1 MLKIPRSVFV
11 MIALLMVQRAGAQQP
26 VTTLILVRHAE
37 KDMTLSTPDPDLS
50 PEGRERA
57 KRLAAMFKNTYLS
70 AVFSTP
76 YRRTRQTVEP
86 LAALNG
92 LPVTDYAAGN
102 LQEID
107 KIFNQHAGK
116 TVFICGHSNTIP
128 ALVNYLI
135 GQDRYQVFDDNDYG
149 NIIVVSVTAP
159 GKPGSVVW
167 ITY

>member
-1 MLKIPRSVFV
+1 MLKIPPFVFV
-11 MIALLMVQRAGAQQP
+11 MVVLFMVQGVAAQQP
-26 VTTLILVRHAE
+26 VTTFILVRHAE

-57 KRLAAMFKNTYLS
+57 KRLAIMFKNTNLS
-70 AVFSTP
+70 AVLSTP
-76 YRRTRQTVEP
+76 YKRTRQTVEP
-86 LAALNG
+86 LAALHG
-92 LPVTDYAAGN
+92 LPVTDYAVGN

-135 GQDRYQVFDDNDYG
+135 GEDRYQVFDDNDYG
-149 NIIVVSVTAP
+149 NIIVVSVTAR
-159 GKPGSVVW
+159 GKSGNVVW